1 MDAQDLTREI
11 SVCSLYTDC
20 DKNTCPSYLEDV
32 FTRSYVCNV
41 DPLAVDIMAVRVP
54 AANRD
59 PLLPHVIAGI
69 TLMDACYK
77 TVGNTVGDMRR
88 HCTHPSVEEPL
99 ESIWKGEDEPSVYH
113 IPSKQIR
120 FFTASLAR

>member
-1 MDAQDLTREI
+1 MKTLL
-11 SVCSLYTDC
+11 SLQRPWQN
-20 DKNTCPSYLEDV
+20 KCPSYLEDV
-32 FTRSYVCNV
+32 FTGSYVCNV
-41 DPLAVDIMAVRVP
+41 DPLAVDIVAVGVP

-69 TLMDACYK
+69 TLMGACYK
-77 TVGNTVGDMRR
+77 TVGNTVGDMRKGR
-88 HCTHPSVEEPL
+88 THPSDEKLL

-113 IPSKQIR
+113 IPSKPIR